1 MLPSDFPAWKTVYH
15 VFRKWQTDNTWEKI
29 NGLLRAKVR
38 KKEGKKCR
46 PTAGILDSQSVK
58 PDPHGGVVG
67 YDAGKRIKG
76 RKRHILVDTLGLLLG
91 IHPNHL

>member
-1 MLPSDFPAWKTVYH
+1 M
-15 VFRKWQTDNTWEKI
+15 FRQFHTDNTWEKI

-38 KKEGKKCR
+38 KKVGKDCR

-58 PDPHGGVVG
+58 SDPHGGVVG

-76 RKRHILVDTLGLLLG
+76 RKRYILVDTLGLLLG
-91 IHPNHL
+91 IEITPPET